1 MKHGVSFESAREVF
15 EDPLNLSLLD
25 ERFSYFEERWITMG
39 QAYNGDILVVEHL
52 YTVEHN
58 DERIRIISARQATLK
73 ERKQYEAIE

>member
-1 MKHGVSFESAREVF
+1 
-15 EDPLNLSLLD
+15 
-25 ERFSYFEERWITMG
+25 MG